1 MRHKDMFCLFNKPE
15 LEQEPSQY
23 NYSGNKKNAANQV
36 LQPQKDEASGRIMEP
51 AHPDV
56 LIPMPDIEL
65 YDNTNT
71 IKHEESKSK
80 EQMERHSCSGGATF
94 HWRLSSQLCV
104 EQPPIPSHPQFIL
117 HSSLGMLL
125 LPVPYERKPRIRLFS
140 CGKDRVFLGW
150 CQDWPWDGSTHR
162 QHGKHIRKGWLK
174 HVCKMSTWSHFPKI
188 SPRAKSFC
196 CASHGPGATE
206 ALLLWHRILPT
217 AFPQSQIQD
226 WKCKATKKVEPG
238 KVQT

>member
-23 NYSGNKKNAANQV
+23 NYSGNNKNAANQV
-36 LQPQKDEASGRIMEP
+36 LQPKKDEASGRIMEP
-51 AHPDV
+51 AHPDI

-80 EQMERHSCSGGATF
+80 EQMERHNFSGEATF

-117 HSSLGMLL
+117 HSSLEMLL
-125 LPVPYERKPRIRLFS
+125 LPVPYLRKHRIRLLS
-140 CGKDRVFLGW
+140 CGKDSI
-150 CQDWPWDGSTHR
+150 PWIVSILTLWW
-162 QHGKHIRKGWLK
+162 QH
-174 HVCKMSTWSHFPKI
+174 
-188 SPRAKSFC
+188 PRA
-196 CASHGPGATE
+196 A
-206 ALLLWHRILPT
+206 
-217 AFPQSQIQD
+217 Q
-226 WKCKATKKVEPG
+226 
-238 KVQT
+238 